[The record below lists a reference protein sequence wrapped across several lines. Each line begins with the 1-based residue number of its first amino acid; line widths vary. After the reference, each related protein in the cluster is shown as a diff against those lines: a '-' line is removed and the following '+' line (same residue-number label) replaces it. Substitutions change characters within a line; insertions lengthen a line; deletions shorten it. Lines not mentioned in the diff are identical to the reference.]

1 MAESTNH
8 SDEFMV
14 PWTEMQHGT
23 REHYEYLGPAFYEHA
38 RESLVDNLMMLLGL
52 LKGPKLGYQTDR
64 YSHSLQSGTRAYRND
79 EPVDMVVAALLHD
92 VADGFA
98 PENHSDAA
106 ARSFARM
113 STRRR
118 TGSSSTTVSF
128 RATTTSIITTA
139 TAMPERCT
147 RTRRTTTVVSTS
159 VTSTTRTASTRTIR

>member
-79 EPVDMVVAALLHD
+79 CLLYTSPSPRD
-92 VADGFA
+92 RQK
-98 PENHSDAA
+98 S
-106 ARSFARM
+106 RM
-113 STRRR
+113 P
-118 TGSSSTTVSF
+118 SS
-128 RATTTSIITTA
+128 A
-139 TAMPERCT
+139 
-147 RTRRTTTVVSTS
+147 
-159 VTSTTRTASTRTIR
+159 